1 MSRWSIVAAG
11 VAAALGTS
19 RAGAAGLTQLQ
30 IAATPAIKL
39 VVTTPGWQHVA
50 QPALIAAGLDPSVDP
65 AQLQLFTDGVE
76 QAMSVTGN
84 GDDVFDAGEAIEFYG
99 QARDTLWT
107 GSRTYWLV
115 VGAAGKRIPLV
126 VYPGR
131 GGAAGSFPDA
141 ATLAQRTTYF
151 AALKNGDASNFFGD
165 LVGATGVTEMVSVA
179 HLDTT
184 QPAALVLVLQGVTAG
199 NHHVTISLDGAPVG
213 ACAFA
218 GQALQTCT
226 VSPVT
231 AVEGSNDILLVGQG
245 DSPDESLVASVEI
258 DYQHLYTADG
268 SALALTPP
276 PAAQIAIDGFATSDV
291 RVMDL
296 TDPSNPVE
304 LVTGVS
310 AVRSTYTITV
320 NTPPDTS
327 SPSLYAFTG
336 AAVVAPVSV
345 APSRPSSWTAPRA
358 GELVI
363 LSNALFIDQLAPL
376 VAARRQQ
383 GWSVQL
389 VDLQDVYDEFG
400 GGDKT
405 VFAVR
410 DFLQTIESSWTLPP
424 RFVLL
429 VGDASFD
436 PRNFLGLGDFDFAPT
451 KLVDTQQMET
461 SSDGWFVDWD
471 GDGIEDIGI
480 GRISVRTAAEASTV
494 VQKIVGYGGS
504 ADLPHGGLFVA
515 DVDDTGLP
523 FEEDSQASAADVSS
537 LMPTTEF
544 FASQA
549 SSTEA
554 ALVTALDGGPFLVNY
569 MGHGS
574 ISVWDG
580 LFSGT
585 DAAGLTNGPLSIYV
599 SMNCLNGFFHDVYT
613 ESLAETLTKAPGGG
627 AVAVWASSTLTSFDQ
642 QGTLDAEFVKRLT
655 RTSLGEA
662 AIAAKR
668 AITDPDAQRT
678 WMLFGDPTLF
688 GTPTP
693 PTPPAT
699 DGGAGNGGSADA
711 GRADGGSTDAGGAG
725 AGSSSGAAGS
735 GGRGEHDASAVDGRP
750 VGQGG
755 QSGQGGHAGAP
766 EAGPDAGAGGAMP
779 GSGEG
784 CGCRVSGAGSP
795 VALSLPGLLMA
806 ALAVSRRRS
815 RRAPAQASTG
825 DR

>member
-1 MSRWSIVAAG
+1 MVAAG
-11 VAAALGTS
+11 LVAALGTS
-19 RAGAAGLTQLQ
+19 EARGAALQNQLQ
-30 IAATPAIKL
+30 IAATPAVEL
-39 VVTTPGWQHVA
+39 VVSTPGWQHVPRA
-50 QPALIAAGLDPSVDP
+50 ALIAAGLEPGVDP
-65 AQLQLFTDGVE
+65 ADLQLFTDGVE

-115 VGAAGKRIPLV
+115 AGGAGKRIPLV
-126 VYPGR
+126 VYPG
-131 GGAAGSFPDA
+131 GAGAPDSFPDA
-141 ATLAQRTTYF
+141 AISEQRTTYF
-151 AALKNGDASNFFGD
+151 AALKNGEASNFFGAE
-165 LVGATGVTEMVSVA
+165 VGASGVTDAVQVV
-179 HLDTT
+179 HLDTS
-184 QPAALVLVLQGVTAG
+184 QPAALQVVLQGVTAG
-199 NHHVTISLDGAPVG
+199 DHQVAISLDGAPVG
-213 ACAFA
+213 NCAFA
-218 GQALQTCT
+218 GQTLQTCT

-231 AVEGSNDILLVGQG
+231 AVEGTNDVSLVGQG
-245 DSPDESLVASVEI
+245 GASDISLVARLEI
-258 DYQHLYTADG
+258 DYQHLYVAGDD
-268 SALALTPP
+268 ALALSAP
-276 PAAQIAIDGFATSDV
+276 PAAQIAIAGFSSADV
-291 RVMDL
+291 RVMDV

-310 AVRSTYTITV
+310 AVGSTYTVTV
-320 NTPPDTS
+320 NTPPDTAW
-327 SPSLYAFTG
+327 PSLYAFTG
-336 AAVVAPVSV
+336 AAALAPASV
-345 APSRPSSWTAPRA
+345 APSRPSSWTDPRA

-363 LSNALFIDQLAPL
+363 LSHALFLDALAPL

-389 VDLQDVYDEFG
+389 IDLQDVYDEFG

-405 VFAVR
+405 AFAVR
-410 DFLQTIESSWTLPP
+410 DFLQAVRASWTVPP

-436 PRNFLGLGDFDFAPT
+436 PRNYLGMGDLDFAPT

-461 SSDGWFVDWD
+461 SSDGWFVDWN

-494 VQKIVGYGGS
+494 VQKLVGYGGAAGLS
-504 ADLPHGGLFVA
+504 RGGLFVA
-515 DVDDTGLP
+515 DVDDDGLP
-523 FEEDSQASAADVSS
+523 FQEDSQASAAAVAP
-537 LMPTTEF
+537 LLPTTDF
-544 FASQA
+544 FAGQPG
-549 SSTEA
+549 STEA
-554 ALVTALDGGPFLVNY
+554 ALVGALDGGPFLVNY

-574 ISVWDG
+574 VSVWDG
-580 LFSGT
+580 LFSGS
-585 DAAGLTNGPLSIYV
+585 DAAALSNGPLSIYV
-599 SMNCLNGFFHDVYT
+599 SMNCLNGFFQDLYT

-693 PTPPAT
+693 PAT
-699 DGGAGNGGSADA
+699 DGGAGDGGPTDA
-711 GRADGGSTDAGGAG
+711 GRRDGGSPTGTGGAG
-725 AGSSSGAAGS
+725 GREGAAI
-735 GGRGEHDASAVDGRP
+735 DAAVDAVVDGRTDARA
-750 VGQGG
+750 GG
-755 QSGQGGHAGAP
+755 GRSGQAGGPAEGP
-766 EAGPDAGAGGAMP
+766 EAGAGGMTL
-779 GSGEG
+779 GSGGG
-784 CGCRVSGAGSP
+784 CGCGISGAGSP
-795 VALSLPGLLMA
+795 AGGGLLGLALVA
-806 ALAVSRRRS
+806 AVAIRRRS
-815 RRAPAQASTG
+815 RHDAAQASTM